1 MLSIS
6 WEEENQVII
15 KRKSFKLF
23 PSRGNWFLMK
33 YLFSFCP
40 CKTDTLILK
49 AQIILQKTCKLNSV
63 SAALE
68 EHCSLTHSN
77 STQGCSRGVAIF
89 HYTRLISFD
98 DQTFKKCERLE
109 LYFCLESS
117 DDSWRSLSKV
127 QFTLTNY
134 TNLLKKTEREV
145 AFPPLTVLYNL
156 IAQL

>member
-1 MLSIS
+1 MMSQGAQHAYV
-6 WEEENQVII
+6 QVTELRPKHQTII
-15 KRKSFKLF
+15 F
-23 PSRGNWFLMK
+23 PSLTAK
-33 YLFSFCP
+33 
-40 CKTDTLILK
+40 
-49 AQIILQKTCKLNSV
+49 
-63 SAALE
+63 

-77 STQGCSRGVAIF
+77 STQGCSCGVAIF

-134 TNLLKKTEREV
+134 TNLLKQTEREV
-145 AFPPLTVLYNL
+145 TFPPLTVLYNL